1 MKSTETPMEF
11 VARTTERW
19 FVAVIDNNS
28 HIKRHIL
35 DIVGALETQI
45 AGKGPMKPEEDA
57 LIVGAVML
65 CKERNLRCD
74 FYSKRLQF
82 FLNQNNKL
90 QNAVALHH
98 IITQF
103 SVCIEKGTRDALER
117 IAKQANE
124 VVGEKDIFD
133 QAMQIFVSSIDEP
146 RTAESV
152 LVLMRALVHSIKK
165 FVQEANFVANPVG

>member
-1 MKSTETPMEF
+1 
-11 VARTTERW
+11 
-19 FVAVIDNNS
+19 
-28 HIKRHIL
+28 
-35 DIVGALETQI
+35 
-45 AGKGPMKPEEDA
+45 MKPEEDA

-65 CKERNLRCD
+65 CKERNLRSD

-98 IITQF
+98 IIAQF
-103 SVCIEKGTRDALER
+103 SVCVEKGMRDTLER

-124 VVGEKDIFD
+124 VIGEKNTFD

-146 RTAESV
+146 PTAESV
-152 LVLMRALVHSIKK
+152 LVFMRALVHSIKK
-165 FVQEANFVANPVG
+165 FVQEEANFIANPVG